1 MSEEKKVYNNSID
14 IVEDLLITPMKE
26 MLKADKSTWGS
37 FEDRVKKINALY
49 DECQRIMGEH
59 SFNNMHINIKIK
71 LAHFYKL
78 VREYMDTDT
87 LEIGDY
93 NRYNADNIL
102 TKGSLDI
109 IYGEYQKSKIP
120 IVGYDN
126 YYSRE
131 YSEIGKCRD
140 CGKPILLNYGQV
152 CKFKELIE
160 SKKKKGKQFN
170 WPTRC
175 LRCANIKRL
184 RKASRNPN
192 YNDEYREELKFRL
205 LYEEYKRSKRK
216 RIYS

>member
-1 MSEEKKVYNNSID
+1 MSEEKNTYSSSVEV
-14 IVEDLLITPMKE
+14 VEDLLITPMKE

-37 FEDRVKKINALY
+37 FEDRVIAINCLY
-49 DECQRIMGEH
+49 NEAQRVIDEH
-59 SFNNMHINIKIK
+59 SFNDKSVSIK
-71 LAHFYKL
+71 LKLADFYKL

-93 NRYNADNIL
+93 NRYSTDNIL

-109 IYGEYQKSKIP
+109 IYEEYQKSKIP

-152 CKFKELIE
+152 CKFKKLIE

-192 YNDEYREELKFRL
+192 YKNEYREEFKFRL

>member
-1 MSEEKKVYNNSID
+1 MSEEKVYTSSVEV
-14 IVEDLLITPMKE
+14 VEDMLITPMKE
-26 MLKADKSTWGS
+26 ILKTDKSTWGS
-37 FEDRVKKINALY
+37 FEDRVKKVNTLY
-49 DECQRIMGEH
+49 NEAQRVIDKY
-59 SFNNMHINIKIK
+59 SLNDKPITIK
-71 LAHFYKL
+71 LKTADFYKL

-93 NRYNADNIL
+93 NRYDADNIL

-109 IYGEYQKSKIP
+109 IYEEYQKSKIP
-120 IVGYDN
+120 IVGYIDT
-126 YYSRE
+126 YYNSE

-192 YNDEYREELKFRL
+192 NKDEYREIFKLRL
-205 LYEEYKRSKRK
+205 LYEEYKKSKRK